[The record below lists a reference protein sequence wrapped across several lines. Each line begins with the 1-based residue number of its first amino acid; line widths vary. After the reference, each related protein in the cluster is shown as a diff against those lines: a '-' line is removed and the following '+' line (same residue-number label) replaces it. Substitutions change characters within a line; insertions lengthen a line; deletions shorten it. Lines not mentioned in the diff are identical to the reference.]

1 MSFDEPDLWRTL
13 AKFYNKDA
21 ENNEEWQPVDRDII
35 LVDPSKVDC
44 VVSGFYDKSYGKFS
58 QEQTQKPQSQIIVEV
73 RHYLQMMAQGAPASY
88 QENAGFVAWLMTENK
103 SLDFVQLLMMTLPSP
118 RHEYYQNPNY
128 EDIQWGVLDYSNE
141 IVDALG
147 LYPIKADLQLLGEM
161 EIYQYQLMFIGLIFD
176 VIVILFVIVA
186 ILLIYS
192 LLLISVET
200 KTFEIGIMRLV
211 GLSKRSFIGMIFT
224 QSYFFV
230 LPAVLC
236 GFALYLPAMILIYS
250 YLFTEELGF
259 HPDYKPGMRATI

>member
-1 MSFDEPDLWRTL
+1 
-13 AKFYNKDA
+13 
-21 ENNEEWQPVDRDII
+21 
-35 LVDPSKVDC
+35 
-44 VVSGFYDKSYGKFS
+44 
-58 QEQTQKPQSQIIVEV
+58 
-73 RHYLQMMAQGAPASY
+73 MMVQGAPESFK
-88 QENAGFVAWLMTENK
+88 QNSGFVSWLMTENK

-118 RHEYYQNPNY
+118 RYNYYMNPNY
-128 EDIQWGVLDYSNE
+128 EEIQWNVLEYSNE

-230 LPAVLC
+230 LPAVAF
-236 GFALYLPAMILIYS
+236 GFALYLPFMMLIYS
-250 YLFTEELGF
+250 FLFTEELGF
-259 HPDYKPGMRATI
+259 HPDYAPGTHATF